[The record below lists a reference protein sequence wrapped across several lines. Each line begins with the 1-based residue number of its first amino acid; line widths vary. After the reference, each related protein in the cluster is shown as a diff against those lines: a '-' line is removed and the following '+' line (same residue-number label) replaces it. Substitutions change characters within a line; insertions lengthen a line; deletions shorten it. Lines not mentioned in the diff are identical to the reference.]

1 MQGKNLV
8 DMPDKP
14 VPDNLEKLP
23 RNLGV
28 WGIWLLAV
36 NGFIGAGIFGLPGGA
51 ARLAGD
57 FSPIV
62 FVLCALLILPVMLSF
77 AELASYFRGT
87 GGPVRYASEAFG
99 PFLGFQA
106 GWLFYIARVVG
117 FSANSVLLV
126 DSIGYFRH
134 AATHGI
140 PRIALLAGI
149 CGSLMAINVV
159 GSMRAIRSLA
169 TLTVLK
175 FAVLILVVTVGMAML
190 GGHILGQVSLTPPR
204 GANVGAAL
212 VLMVYAYVGWEAAVI
227 PAGEARN
234 PERDMPRGLL
244 LGLVS
249 VSVLYLLIQLVS
261 MAAVPQLGFSS
272 TPLLDVAAALM
283 GPVGAGI
290 LMFGVVA
297 SVGGNLLGTIFAT
310 PRLSYSLAMDGSL
323 PPWFARVH
331 PRFLTPANSIV
342 FQGVVSFLIAAFG
355 SFIWLAAATVLARL
369 LLYILTCAT
378 VPVLR
383 PRHAGPGR
391 FVLPLGYLIPLLGI
405 LASVW
410 LMLQVSRASFV
421 LTGVLVI
428 VGSGLYG
435 LERWRRRRLV

>member
-1 MQGKNLV
+1 METTEES
-8 DMPDKP
+8 
-14 VPDNLEKLP
+14 EKLP
-23 RNLGV
+23 RTLGV
-28 WGIWLLAV
+28 WGIWLLSV
-36 NGFIGAGIFGLPGGA
+36 NGLIGAGIFGLPGGA

-57 FSPIV
+57 FSPVV
-62 FVLCALLILPVMLSF
+62 FVLCALLILPVLLSF

-106 GWLFYIARVVG
+106 GWLFYMARVVG
-117 FSANSVLLV
+117 FSANCVLLV
-126 DSIGYFRH
+126 DSIGYFWSGARH
-134 AATHGI
+134 GAM
-140 PRIALLAGI
+140 RIALLAAI
-149 CGSLMAINVV
+149 CGGLVAVNVV

-169 TLTVLK
+169 MFTVLK
-175 FAVLILVVTVGMAML
+175 FAVLILVVAVGMGVL
-190 GGHILGQVSLTPPR
+190 GGHAIGHVSLHPPQ
-204 GANVGAAL
+204 GADVGAAL
-212 VLMVYAYVGWEAAVI
+212 VLMVFAFVGWEAAVI

-234 PERDMPRGLL
+234 PARDMPRGLL
-244 LGLVS
+244 LGLLS
-249 VSVLYLLIQLVS
+249 VSVLYLLIQVVS
-261 MAAVPQLGFSS
+261 MAAVPNLAAST

-290 LMFGVVA
+290 LMFGVLA

-342 FQGVVSFLIAAFG
+342 FQGAVSFLIAAFG
-355 SFIWLAAATVLARL
+355 SFIWLAAATVLSRL

-383 PRHAGPGR
+383 PRHAAPGR
-391 FVLPLGYLIPLLGI
+391 FVLPLGYLVPLLGI
-405 LASVW
+405 LASCW

-421 LTGVLVI
+421 LTGGFVI

-435 LERWRRRRLV
+435 LERWRRRNAV